1 MKQKVLIVVT
11 NVSKYQ
17 GVDIDRPT
25 GLWLG
30 EAVHFVD
37 EMENHGYQID
47 YVSPQGGY
55 TPIDPHSLEAD
66 MMTSLDWQYYQN
78 RSFMHQ
84 LGNTLA
90 ANSINPDN
98 YDVIYYTGGHG
109 VVWDFPDDKQ
119 LQKIAM
125 AIYNHGGIISSVCHG
140 AAGILNLKTNDGQY
154 LINGKN
160 VTGFSNAEEKEVQ
173 LDKLVPYLTEDELVK
188 RGANYSKA
196 TNNWESYAISD
207 GRLITGQNPA
217 SGKAVAEKV
226 IAVLNKD

>member
-1 MKQKVLIVVT
+1 
-11 NVSKYQ
+11 
-17 GVDIDRPT
+17 
-25 GLWLG
+25 
-30 EAVHFVD
+30 
-37 EMENHGYQID
+37 
-47 YVSPQGGY
+47 
-55 TPIDPHSLEAD
+55 
-66 MMTSLDWQYYQN
+66 MMTPLDWQYYQN

-90 ANSINPDN
+90 ADSINPDD

-109 VVWDFPDDKQ
+109 VVWDFPDNKQ

-125 AIYNHGGIISSVCHG
+125 AIYNHGGIVSSVCHG

-154 LINGKN
+154 LINSKN

-196 TNNWESYAISD
+196 ANNWESYAISD

-226 IAVLNKD
+226 IATLNKD